1 MRATDDGAVDAV
13 VAWVDGNDP
22 AHRAKLE
29 AYLASI
35 GGARPTM
42 ASPTRFSADGELDYC
57 IASLLRHASWFRRI
71 WIVTDAQVPGLVRRI
86 AGTPL
91 AERIRVVDHR
101 DIFAGFEHHLP
112 TFNARAISAMLWR
125 IPALAERFVYFNDD
139 FMLLRPVAPGDFFRD
154 GGVVLRGRWQP
165 QSAYSL
171 PRRVAAAWKS
181 LRGIDDAARASVRH
195 SQELSARLAGFD
207 RRYFALKHTPYPF
220 LRSTMQAFFEA
231 HPDVLERCARHRLR
245 AMEQPRSE
253 CLSTHLE
260 IARGSAVFDNRLRVV
275 ELKPR
280 TQSLRGI
287 ERRMARADADEAI
300 AFACVQSLDAASDA
314 VRAAIFAWLDRR
326 IGRPGEVLAAAATAP
341 DHSRSR

>member
-1 MRATDDGAVDAV
+1 MDAVQDNAVDAV
-13 VAWVDGNDP
+13 VAWVDGSDP
-22 AHRAKLE
+22 SHRAKLE

-35 GGARPTM
+35 GGRRPAM
-42 ASPTRFSADGELDYC
+42 ANPTRFSADGELDYC
-57 IASLLRHASWFRRI
+57 VASLLRHAPWLRRI

-86 AGTPL
+86 AATPL

-101 DIFAGFEHHLP
+101 EIFAGFGQYLP

-125 IPALAERFVYFNDD
+125 IPGLAERFVYFNDD
-139 FMLLRPVAPGDFFRD
+139 FMLLRPVEATDFFRD

-165 QSAYSL
+165 QSAHSL
-171 PRRVAAAWKS
+171 PRRIAAAWKS

-195 SQELSARLAGFD
+195 SQELAARLAGFD
-207 RRYFALKHTPYPF
+207 RKYFALKHVPYPF
-220 LRSTMQAFFEA
+220 RRSTMQAYFEA
-231 HPDVLERCARHRLR
+231 HPEVLEDCARHRLR

-260 IARGSAVFDNRLRVV
+260 IAQGSAVFDNRLRVV

-287 ERRMARADADEAI
+287 ERRMARADADPDT

-314 VRAAIFAWLDRR
+314 VRAAILAWLDRR
-326 IGRPGEVLAAAATAP
+326 VGRPDAAFAA
-341 DHSRSR
+341 

>member
-1 MRATDDGAVDAV
+1 MDARDDNAIDAV
-13 VAWVDGNDP
+13 VAWVDGSDP
-22 AHRAKLE
+22 AHHAKLE

-35 GGARPTM
+35 GGKRPTM
-42 ASPTRFSADGELDYC
+42 ANPTRFSADGELDYC
-57 IASLLRHASWFRRI
+57 IASLLRHAPWLRRI
-71 WIVTDAQVPGLVRRI
+71 WIVTDAQVPELARRI

-91 AERIRVVDHR
+91 SERIRVVDHR
-101 DIFAGFEHHLP
+101 EIFAGFERYLP

-125 IPALAERFVYFNDD
+125 IPGLAGRFVYFNDD
-139 FMLLRPVAPGDFFRD
+139 FMLLRPVDATDFFRGD
-154 GGVVLRGRWQP
+154 GVVLRGRWRP
-165 QSAYSL
+165 QSAHSPL
-171 PRRVAAAWKS
+171 RRLAAAWKS

-195 SQELSARLAGFD
+195 SQELAARLAGFE

-220 LRSTMQAFFEA
+220 RRSTMQAFFEA
-231 HPDVLERCARHRLR
+231 HPAVLEDCARHRLR

-260 IARGSAVFDNRLRVV
+260 IALGGAVFDDRLRVV

-287 ERRMARADADEAI
+287 ERRMARADADESF

-314 VRAAIFAWLDRR
+314 VRGAILAWLDRR
-326 IGRPGEVLAAAATAP
+326 IGRLDAAFEA
-341 DHSRSR
+341 